1 MFFLFIRIIG
11 LCNIC
16 KNMAKAFKFNLVDFG
31 GEKIEHKEMTFCAV
45 VLGWLVGRMENYYV

>member
-16 KNMAKAFKFNLVDFG
+16 KNMATAFKFNLVDFG
-31 GEKIEHKEMTFCAV
+31 GEKIKEMTFCAV
-45 VLGWLVGRMENYYV
+45 VLGLLVGRMES